1 MRNTGKLV
9 LAAMLMLMSMVS
21 FAAAQRYMAVK
32 VGELRVLDLKDI
44 VRVAVAS
51 PEYFSYKILE
61 NGQLLIIG
69 EKEGETSFHVWLKDD
84 RELSYAVEVK
94 SDATSE
100 ALALAQQL
108 ARKVPG
114 LEVTEIRGV
123 MTLSGIIDLAK
134 TKHLDEFTKV
144 FPNALN
150 FVTVREFNYGKLV
163 RLDAQIIEVKSSDV
177 EQLGVRWD
185 TSMSGP
191 TIGIAKKWQSNPYFA
206 VYRGE
211 DKASQDILGAV
222 PIQDESF
229 YDYIGISSAIGS
241 KIDLLLEDG
250 KARVLSAPKL
260 VTKTG
265 EPANFHVGG
274 TIPYQVIGPDGVTG
288 VEKEAYG
295 VTLDVTPVVDDQNR
309 IQVTFK
315 AEVSAI
321 DPGTVVGGN
330 PGTLVRS
337 VNSTIN
343 LYNNQVMV
351 VSGLAQQSKL
361 KSTSKVP
368 LLGDIPVLGK
378 LFSSKQKNFQ
388 ETEVLVFIRPQ
399 IVDADSETNKQ
410 LMDVSRE
417 FKSGFGDIDLNKALM
432 E

>member
-1 MRNTGKLV
+1 MRNTGKLI
-9 LAAMLMLMSMVS
+9 LAVMLTLISLCS
-21 FAAAQRYMAVK
+21 YAAAQRYMTVK

-84 RELSYAVEVK
+84 RELAYMVQVK

-100 ALALAQQL
+100 AMALAQQL

-123 MTLSGIIDLAK
+123 MALSGTVDPDK
-134 TKHLDEFTKV
+134 EHLLKELMKV
-144 FPNALN
+144 FPSALN
-150 FVTVREFNYGKLV
+150 FVTVREFTYGKLV

-211 DKASQDILGAV
+211 DESSKDILGAV
-222 PIQDESF
+222 PIQDEGF

-241 KIDLLLEDG
+241 QIDLLLEDG

-260 VTKTG
+260 VAKTG
-265 EPANFHVGG
+265 EPANFRVGG
-274 TIPYQVIGPDGVTG
+274 TIPYQVVGADGVAG
-288 VEKEAYG
+288 VEKEEYG
-295 VTLDVTPVVDDQNR
+295 ISLDVTPVVDDQNR
-309 IQVTFK
+309 IQVAFR

-321 DPGTVVGGN
+321 DAGTVVGGN

-351 VSGLAQQSKL
+351 VSGLAQQSKI
-361 KSTSKVP
+361 KATSKVP

-378 LFSSKQKNFQ
+378 LFSSKHKNVQ
-388 ETEVLVFIRPQ
+388 DTEVLVFIRPQ
-399 IVDADSETNKQ
+399 IVDAGSESNKQ
-410 LMDVSRE
+410 LMDVS
-417 FKSGFGDIDLNKALM
+417 KDLKAGFGDIDLDKALM